1 MTKLLSVV
9 ETPAYLS
16 KASKLLNENER
27 AAVVDMIAAAPN
39 LGVVM
44 RGTGGLRKMRIP
56 LMGRGKRGGGRPG
69 QRTTYSTGRRR
80 KRTPG
85 RFWRTKVKKKDFDG
99 LMRGLREARAYARGK
114 PAAGTKIHVRQRVDV
129 VAVRTRTGLSQ
140 DAFARRI
147 GVSVG
152 TLRNWEQGRRRPDGP
167 AMILL
172 SMLERDPHI
181 VERTLANAA

>member
-44 RGTGGLRKMRIP
+44 RGHGWSAEDAYPVDGAGQTWRRPHHLLVSLRRFSCSFALGIRKER
-56 LMGRGKRGGGRPG
+56 GGRPD

-129 VAVRTRTGLSQ
+129 VAVRTRTGLS
-140 DAFARRI
+140 
-147 GVSVG
+147 
-152 TLRNWEQGRRRPDGP
+152 
-167 AMILL
+167 
-172 SMLERDPHI
+172 
-181 VERTLANAA
+181 